1 MGLNNEIQLAC
12 QEVISTIRNL
22 HMRPLFLFPLSKYML
37 VSHAH
42 LTDVW
47 AIRVGQSEDVKCTIL
62 IGTGVLL
69 ITCCSDG

>member
-12 QEVISTIRNL
+12 QEFISTIRNL

-47 AIRVGQSEDVKCTIL
+47 AVRVGQSEDVKCTIL

>member
-1 MGLNNEIQLAC
+1 MSLNNEIQLAC

-47 AIRVGQSEDVKCTIL
+47 AVTVDHSEDVK
-62 IGTGVLL
+62 
-69 ITCCSDG
+69 